1 MIEHLAEILGELPAY
16 LGGHMLLSLAALAV
30 GLATSIPLGIAAVR
44 RPRLGEMMLS
54 IAGVVQTVP
63 SLAFLALMVPL
74 LGGRIGFLPAF
85 LALTLYSIL
94 PILSGTI
101 VGIRGVDPAMTEAA
115 LGLGMSA
122 RQMLFRVQLP
132 LAAPVIV
139 AGIRTSTVLVVGTA
153 TLATPV
159 GCTTLGNYIFQG
171 LEMNDQS
178 VIVVGCVLAAL
189 LAVAMDQ
196 LIRLLELASRHRSRA
211 RAWFAAA
218 GLALLTI
225 GGLSRPIGR
234 LVDPPH
240 NPVVVGSGPFTEQH
254 ILSEVIKGTLPA
266 AEFTVDQRKGM
277 GESIQ
282 FLSLRDGSIDCCV
295 NYTGNVWSTL
305 MKRRDVAD
313 RATTLDETSRYP
325 PGAVR
330 RGLPGCARLP
340 ERLRP
345 GHAPRHGREV
355 RHPHGGRP
363 RGPRARLD
371 DRGRPPVL
379 RPARMGGGPRE
390 IRARVPADPA
400 HGPDPDVRGGLPG
413 LGRRRVGLHQR
424 RADHGVRPRR
434 PGGPETRVP
443 PLRRRAAGL
452 AEGRRE
458 ARPHRG
464 AAAPG
469 RRHPGGA
476 RCGRPTGGSMSNGRR
491 SAAPRESCWIA
502 WITGRRPTPLRSSR
516 DPRSYAREP
525 SLPAPRS

>member
-1 MIEHLAEILGELPAY
+1 MIEHLAEILSELPAY

-132 LAAPVIV
+132 LATPVIV

-196 LIRLLELASRHRSRA
+196 LIRLLELASRHHNRA

-225 GGLSRPIGR
+225 GGMSRPIGR

-254 ILSEVIKGTLPA
+254 ILSEVIKGMLPA
-266 AEFTVDQRKGM
+266 ADFTVDQRKGM

-313 RATTLDETSRYP
+313 QATTLDETSRFLRERYGVVCLGALGFQNAYALAMRRETAEQYGIRTVADLAAHAPGWAIAGDLQFFGRREWAEVREKYGLEFRQTRPMDPTLMYEAVSQGSVDVVSAYTSDGRITAFDLVILEDPKRAFP
-325 PGAVR
+325 PYDAV
-330 RGLPGCARLP
+330 LLVSQKAAARPDLI
-340 ERLRP
+340 EALRP
-345 GHAPRHGREV
+345 LVGAI
-355 RHPHGGRP
+355 
-363 RGPRARLD
+363 
-371 DRGRPPVL
+371 PVEEM
-379 RPARMGGGPRE
+379 RKAN
-390 IRARVPADPA
+390 
-400 HGPDPDVRGGLPG
+400 
-413 LGRRRVGLHQR
+413 RRVDVEHQT
-424 RADHGVRPRR
+424 V
-434 PGGPETRVP
+434 
-443 PLRRRAAGL
+443 RRAAEEL
-452 AEGRRE
+452 LES
-458 ARPHRG
+458 RG
-464 AAAPG
+464 SRA
-469 RRHPGGA
+469 GGQL
-476 RCGRPTGGSMSNGRR
+476 P
-491 SAAPRESCWIA
+491 PF
-502 WITGRRPTPLRSSR
+502 
-516 DPRSYAREP
+516 EP
-525 SLPAPRS
+525 

>member
-1 MIEHLAEILGELPAY
+1 MIEHLAEILSELPSY

-132 LAAPVIV
+132 LATPVIV

-196 LIRLLELASRHRSRA
+196 LIRLLELASRQHNRA

-218 GLALLTI
+218 GLALLTV
-225 GGLSRPIGR
+225 GGMSRPIGR
-234 LVDPPH
+234 LFVPPH
-240 NPVVVGSGPFTEQH
+240 NPVIVGSGPFTEQH

-266 AEFTVDQRKGM
+266 ADFTVDQRKGM

-313 RATTLDETSRYP
+313 RATTLDETSRYLRERYGVVCLGALGFQNAYALAMRRDKAERYGIRTVADLAAHSPRWKIAGDLQFFGRREWAEVREKYGLKFRQTRPMDPTLMYEAVSQGSVDVVSAYTSDGRITAFDLVVLEDPKRAFP
-325 PGAVR
+325 PYDAILLVSQKAAGRPDLIEA
-330 RGLPGCARLP
+330 
-340 ERLRP
+340 LRP
-345 GHAPRHGREV
+345 LVGAI
-355 RHPHGGRP
+355 
-363 RGPRARLD
+363 
-371 DRGRPPVL
+371 PVGEM
-379 RPARMGGGPRE
+379 RKAN
-390 IRARVPADPA
+390 
-400 HGPDPDVRGGLPG
+400 
-413 LGRRRVGLHQR
+413 RRVDVERQT
-424 RADHGVRPRR
+424 V
-434 PGGPETRVP
+434 
-443 PLRRRAAGL
+443 RRAAGEL
-452 AEGRRE
+452 LNRVGSP
-458 ARPHRG
+458 AR
-464 AAAPG
+464 
-469 RRHPGGA
+469 
-476 RCGRPTGGSMSNGRR
+476 S
-491 SAAPRESCWIA
+491 
-502 WITGRRPTPLRSSR
+502 RPTPVES
-516 DPRSYAREP
+516 
-525 SLPAPRS
+525 